1 MQTCLTLVLV
11 FEEVQI
17 GSGKTK
23 TVEGLEPLQGTQEEV
38 KKKRN
43 IKEYFSLLLKS
54 SIRHNNRHEKCL
66 HFLTFTVHSH
76 LLEIF
81 NHQDVFQ
88 NRSIATK

>member
-1 MQTCLTLVLV
+1 MPNVGTRVRRGPDWKWQN
-11 FEEVQI
+11 QDSG
-17 GSGKTK
+17 GSG
-23 TVEGLEPLQGTQEEV
+23 TVTGHSRRS

-54 SIRHNNRHEKCL
+54 SIRHDNRHEKCL